1 MDFLPNEE
9 RVRKFQLICFEFE
22 TYVHQQEEKTEDDE
36 NDASDASTYEG
47 DFIEDDEYIKRLVA
61 VNTAKFNA
69 GRVRELCFQTK

>member
-1 MDFLPNEE
+1 
-9 RVRKFQLICFEFE
+9 
-22 TYVHQQEEKTEDDE
+22 VHQQEEKIKDDE
-36 NDASDASTYEG
+36 NASDASTYEG

>member
-1 MDFLPNEE
+1 M
-9 RVRKFQLICFEFE
+9 RKFQLICLEFE
-22 TYVHQQEEKTEDDE
+22 TYVHQQEEKIKDDE
-36 NDASDASTYEG
+36 NASDASTYEG